1 MTAPDVSS
9 CLVTQ
14 WGYGHSNAKGM
25 AATDPATLAAGGF
38 DTVETFT
45 ANTLFQSPVPI
56 ALKAKMI
63 AAFEKIK
70 AGF

>member
-1 MTAPDVSS
+1 
-9 CLVTQ
+9 
-14 WGYGHSNAKGM
+14 M